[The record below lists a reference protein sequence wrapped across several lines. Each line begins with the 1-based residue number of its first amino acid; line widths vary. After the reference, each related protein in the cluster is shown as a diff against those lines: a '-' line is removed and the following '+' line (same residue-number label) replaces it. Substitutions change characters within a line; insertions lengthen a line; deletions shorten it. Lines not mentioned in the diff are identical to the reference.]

1 MRALFVSPFYYD
13 SLPLLSCVMSSPL
26 HRYQQDLLRS
36 DFIADASQA
45 LAIKKLQDLFERLS
59 LQAQAPSLGARLVRT
74 WHRLLKH
81 PQVPVKG
88 LYFWGGVGRGK
99 TYLMDVFFDELPF
112 EQKMRTHFHRFMRR
126 VHQELTELKG
136 EKNPLI
142 KVAERLSLEA
152 RVICFDEFFVTDITD
167 AMILAGLL
175 EALFERGV
183 TLVATSNIVPAG
195 LYQNGLQRDRFLPAI
210 ALLQQHTEVVNIDG
224 GIDYRLRA
232 LQQAALY
239 YAPLTAAAD
248 ASLEACFLRL
258 APDAQAIAS
267 DVALTVEGRTIVAR
281 KVADD
286 VAWFDF
292 FALCDGPRSQRDYIE
307 IAREYHA
314 VVVSNVPLLGQ
325 SNDDQARRFIYM
337 VDEFYDRGVKLV
349 ISAAEPIVALYSS
362 QGRLT
367 FEFERTQSRLLEM
380 QSEAYLALAHKA

>member
-1 MRALFVSPFYYD
+1 
-13 SLPLLSCVMSSPL
+13 MSSPL
-26 HRYQQDLLRS
+26 QRYQQDLLRA
-36 DFIADASQA
+36 DFIADESQA
-45 LAIKKLQDLFERLS
+45 LAIAKLQDLFERLC
-59 LQAQAPSLGARLVRT
+59 QRMQPPSLGESIQRRWNEGLQKPQTPVR
-74 WHRLLKH
+74 
-81 PQVPVKG
+81 G

-99 TYLMDVFFDELPF
+99 TYLMDVFYDELPF

-136 EKNPLI
+136 EKNPLV
-142 KVAERLSLEA
+142 KVAERLSREA

-175 EALFERGV
+175 EALFARGV

-195 LYQNGLQRDRFLPAI
+195 LYPNGLQRDRFLPAI
-210 ALLQQHTEVVNIDG
+210 ALLQRHTEVANIDG

-232 LQQAALY
+232 LQQAALFY
-239 YAPLTAAAD
+239 SPLTPNAET
-248 ASLEACFLRL
+248 SLNECFLRL
-258 APDAQAIAS
+258 APDAQAIVS
-267 DVALTVEGRTIVAR
+267 DVALTVEGRTITAR

-292 FALCDGPRSQRDYIE
+292 YALCDGPRSQRDYIE
-307 IAREYHA
+307 LAREYHA
-314 VVVSNVPLLGQ
+314 VVVSNVPLLGVG
-325 SNDDQARRFIYM
+325 NDDQARRFIYM

-349 ISAAEPIVALYSS
+349 ISAAKPIVQLYCP